1 MVWGGVDGTPG
12 EQSDQE
18 YAYRIAHVIRRVAWD
33 EAPSKPYLCANV
45 GSSPSGLF
53 VVRDRN

>member
-33 EAPSKPYLCANV
+33 EGYQPLANW
-45 GSSPSGLF
+45 
-53 VVRDRN
+53 RKDIRADRTNNRFQIN